1 MVNPSQGT
9 SHAEPVI
16 SSLATQTWM
25 SQWTCTVELAIGI
38 WFSSINSKTV
48 YEYRSKSF
56 AAQVAVELKQSQEL
70 SMIENLRG
78 VQVKWSPSL
87 DASEWF
93 WVVSIGPEIV
103 VECQVVVP
111 DCTLRRSEDSVRH
124 RGVLHARVN
133 YLNQVAF
140 YLRNREVHLLSN
152 SEWTNSRLSE
162 SI

>member
-9 SHAEPVI
+9 LQGESVI

-56 AAQVAVELKQSQEL
+56 AAQVAVELKQSLEQ
-70 SMIENLRG
+70 SMMQNLRS
-78 VQVKWSPSL
+78 VQVEWSPSL
-87 DASEWF
+87 NASEWF

-111 DCTLRRSEDSVRH
+111 DCTLRRSEDSVRN
-124 RGVLHARVN
+124 RGVLHERAS
-133 YLNQVAF
+133 YLTQGGF

-152 SEWTNSRLSE
+152 SEWTNSRLSK

>member
-9 SHAEPVI
+9 SQAEPVI

-25 SQWTCTVELAIGI
+25 SQWTWTVELTIGI

-56 AAQVAVELKQSQEL
+56 AAQVAVELKESQEL
-70 SMIENLRG
+70 SMIENLRS
-78 VQVKWSPSL
+78 VQVEWSPSL
-87 DASEWF
+87 NASEWF
-93 WVVSIGPEIV
+93 WVVSICPEIV
-103 VECQVVVP
+103 VECQVVIP
-111 DCTLRRSEDSVRH
+111 DCTLCRSEDSVRD
-124 RGVLHARVN
+124 RGVLHARAI
-133 YLNQVAF
+133 YLTQGGL